1 MVLARG
7 GVRQHS
13 RAQLGQG
20 GASWI
25 EDVAL
30 I

>member
-20 GASWI
+20 GVSWI